1 MFSKDMQEDMNSI
14 KTYRNP
20 CRVKRMSWEKKKK
33 ASKMKMKETE

>member
-20 CRVKRMSWEKKKK
+20 CRVKRMSWKKKK
-33 ASKMKMKETE
+33 KSQQDENERN

>member
-20 CRVKRMSWEKKKK
+20 CRVKKMSWKKKK

>member
-20 CRVKRMSWEKKKK
+20 CRVKRMSWEKKK
-33 ASKMKMKETE
+33 SQQDENERN